1 VSTDIRLDSGLNN
14 TRCPRCGGTFHCG
27 ADDPGPCPCTTVTL
41 DAAMLASLRERFHG
55 CLCLTCL
62 NELAREGGGAR

>member
-1 VSTDIRLDSGLNN
+1 
-14 TRCPRCGGTFHCG
+14 
-27 ADDPGPCPCTTVTL
+27 VTL

-62 NELAREGGGAR
+62 NELAREGGGTR